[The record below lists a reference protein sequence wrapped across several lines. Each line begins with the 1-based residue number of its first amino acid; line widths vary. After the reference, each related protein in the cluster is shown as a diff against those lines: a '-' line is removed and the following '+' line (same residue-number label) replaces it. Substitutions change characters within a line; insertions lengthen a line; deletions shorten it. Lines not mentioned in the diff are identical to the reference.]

1 MNARQHG
8 KPGMGRRRFLE
19 LCAGSAALAHWLSS
33 AIVRAQGASPAQ
45 RLMILHRPNGSIAE
59 DWIRG
64 GQPGPI
70 LEPFSSSA
78 SVWPYALALKGVDV
92 KPSGNPPQ
100 GHESGI
106 VTLMTGAALGATQRT
121 NDDYRSTAQSLD
133 QTLLDRSSALSAAP
147 IPSVQ
152 LAAHGSQ
159 DGGNEVPNTTLS
171 YSGPAM
177 PLYPS
182 LRPDEVYRRV
192 FGDALM
198 PGGGSSAN
206 DQALAAA
213 RLRRR
218 SVLDFVRGD
227 LGRVRAQFP
236 AEARAELDAH
246 EEAIRELER
255 GLEAPAT
262 PAVCASPEIEA
273 ALDGQTGDYL
283 HMERVGA
290 AQLKLVTGAF
300 QCDLTRVVTFMWGTG
315 ASLVSFEE
323 LGTNNHHSTSH
334 NNERAK
340 LSQVDRWFSERT
352 APFIEALVATRD
364 AAGKPLIDSTLV
376 WYLSEVSEGW
386 NHSHT
391 DYPFVL
397 FGGDGVGLTDRGRVL
412 DVTGQ
417 GKTSNDVWS
426 SVAERFGVTL
436 TDGDFDTEHSGAFF

>member
-1 MNARQHG
+1 VSKAREHG
-8 KPGMGRRRFLE
+8 IGRRRFIE

-33 AIVRAQGASPAQ
+33 AIVRAQGASPVQ

-70 LEPFSSSA
+70 LEPFSK
-78 SVWPYALALKGVDV
+78 VWPYALALKGVDV
-92 KPSGNPPQ
+92 KPAGNPPQ

-106 VTLMTGAALGATQRT
+106 VTLMTGAPLGETQRT

-133 QTLLDRSSALSAAP
+133 QTLLDRSSVLAEAP

-182 LRPDEVYRRV
+182 LRPDEVYRRI
-192 FGDALM
+192 FGAALM
-198 PGGGSSAN
+198 PGGASSAN
-206 DQALAAA
+206 QQALAAA
-213 RLRRR
+213 RTRRR

-227 LGRVRAQFP
+227 LGRVRARFP
-236 AEARAELDAH
+236 AEARAELEAH

-255 GLEAPAT
+255 GLETDAEPIT
-262 PAVCASPEIEA
+262 CASPMIEA

-315 ASLVSFEE
+315 ASLVSFDPTTTTRP
-323 LGTNNHHSTSH
+323 LTTTNGPSCPPSIAGSRSGPLPSS
-334 NNERAK
+334 RA
-340 LSQVDRWFSERT
+340 
-352 APFIEALVATRD
+352 
-364 AAGKPLIDSTLV
+364 
-376 WYLSEVSEGW
+376 
-386 NHSHT
+386 
-391 DYPFVL
+391 
-397 FGGDGVGLTDRGRVL
+397 
-412 DVTGQ
+412 
-417 GKTSNDVWS
+417 
-426 SVAERFGVTL
+426 
-436 TDGDFDTEHSGAFF
+436 